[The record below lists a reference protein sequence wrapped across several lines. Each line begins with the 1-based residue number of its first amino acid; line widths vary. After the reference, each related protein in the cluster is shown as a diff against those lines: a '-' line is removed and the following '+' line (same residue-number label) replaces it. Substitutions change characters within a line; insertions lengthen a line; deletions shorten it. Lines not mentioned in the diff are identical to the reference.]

1 MWSPKNPDEPMDTPD
16 DPAFAEAHASL
27 AEMYVLRDDYPAAW
41 RHARVAEANGVP
53 RVVEMLVRNGV
64 K

>member
-1 MWSPKNPDEPMDTPD
+1 
-16 DPAFAEAHASL
+16 
-27 AEMYVLRDDYPAAW
+27 MYVLRDDFTAAW
-41 RHARVAEANGVP
+41 RHARLAEANAVP